1 MPTFKNC
8 EIELWVSFEKETVLI
23 DNIFV
28 EPLNMLKSAI
38 KQDLKK
44 IGSSTQHQK
53 VTKLE
58 NNDKF
63 YFSTTDIT
71 TASVMSK
78 SAEGKQ
84 LIFLMLINEKRE

>member
-1 MPTFKNC
+1 VPTFKNC

-44 IGSSTQHQK
+44 IGSSTHQQ

-63 YFSTTDIT
+63 YFSATEKISTT
-71 TASVMSK
+71 SVMLTSLK
-78 SAEGKQ
+78 G
-84 LIFLMLINEKRE
+84 N